1 MTLMM
6 QSHYLLIFSTR
17 KLRAKNNDTLKV
29 NASEEL
35 ETFFIWVGLKTSN
48 GLSINSTTNLLQYNL
63 NPDCCNINVSNQVSP
78 VFELKDFKVGKVYQ

>member
-1 MTLMM
+1 MQMTLMM

-35 ETFFIWVGLKTSN
+35 ETFFI
-48 GLSINSTTNLLQYNL
+48 
-63 NPDCCNINVSNQVSP
+63 
-78 VFELKDFKVGKVYQ
+78 